1 MDDKR
6 TLLGFLAIG
15 LIFLLS
21 PYYYE
26 WMGIT
31 PEPQGPTESELVEGV
46 ETAPVSQGNNDDSQP
61 INMSSQQQKS
71 TLLADSQPINSS
83 RTVKNQGSQASFTG
97 RDIIVQTPYLD
108 LVFSTEGGILVS
120 SQLREYKLTDGRPV
134 QLITSGGRGLVL
146 SLQQLDEVQDLSH
159 VEFVPNREQVK
170 FSEGQETLKMSA
182 QLGQGRVIEKV
193 FTFYGDRYGFDFELR
208 YEGFS
213 EDVEAFITWQG
224 GIDFAESRPDID
236 LPEMGA
242 LAFFNDERMEVK
254 VDDGEDETWTDKGN
268 LHWAGVRNKYF
279 LSAIIPSEQ
288 EGRFRAVL
296 RGDRKGASL
305 VPNYSYEVGR
315 QLSAR
320 GSWKNTIYLGPLNY
334 ENLTRY
340 SEGFDQA
347 IDFGYPVI
355 KHVSKFLLILFKMAH
370 NYIPNYGWIIVLF
383 SVVIKIIVYPLTHKT
398 YESAGKMQEL
408 QPKIAALKEKYK
420 NDNQRLSQ
428 ETMKLYKEE
437 GVNPLGGCLPM
448 VLQMPIFMALYTIFG
463 HTIELRQ
470 APFMLWI
477 TDLSMPDEVLV
488 AGFGVH
494 ILPLLMALSMLIQ
507 QKMTMKDPK
516 QAFLVYFM
524 PVFMIFIFW
533 SMSSGLVLY
542 WTLFNIFTII
552 QQVLV
557 NHFKTA
563 SAIPSASK

>member
-6 TLLGFLAIG
+6 TLLGFLIIG

-26 WMGIT
+26 WMGLT
-31 PEPQGPTESELVEGV
+31 PEPNGPESEFVEQA
-46 ETAPVSQGNNDDSQP
+46 ETSSERKKDDLQP
-61 INMSSQQQKS
+61 IEMSSQYEK
-71 TLLADSQPINSS
+71 TKPLADSQSIGSSVSVNNQISQNS
-83 RTVKNQGSQASFTG
+83 FIG
-97 RDIIVQTPYLD
+97 RNIRVQTPYLD
-108 LVFSTEGGILVS
+108 LVFSTEGGILTS
-120 SQLREYKLTDGRPV
+120 SQLREYNLTDGRPV
-134 QLITSGGRGLVL
+134 QMLAPGGRGLLL
-146 SLQQLDEVQDLSH
+146 SLQQMDEVQDLSR
-159 VEFVPNREQVK
+159 VEFVPNREQINL
-170 FSEGQETLKMSA
+170 SDGEETLILSA
-182 QLGQGRVIEKV
+182 QLSQGRIIEKV

-208 YEGFS
+208 YQGFS

-224 GIDFAESRPDID
+224 GIAFTEKEPGVD

-242 LAFFNDERMEVK
+242 LAFFNDERMEIK
-254 VDDGEDETWTDKGN
+254 VDDGESETWTDKGA

-279 LSAIIPSEQ
+279 LSAIIPNEQ

-296 RGDRKGASL
+296 RGDRKGSSL

-315 QLSAR
+315 QLSSR
-320 GSWKNTIYLGPLNY
+320 GSWNNTIYIGPLNY

-347 IDFGYPVI
+347 INFGYPVI
-355 KHVSKFLLILFKMAH
+355 KHVSKFLLIVFKMTH
-370 NYIPNYGWIIVLF
+370 DYIPNYGWIIVLF

-398 YESAGKMQEL
+398 YESAAKMQEL

-428 ETMKLYKEE
+428 ETMKLYKEG

-470 APFMLWI
+470 APFALWI
-477 TDLSMPDEVLV
+477 TDLSIPDEVLV
-488 AGFGVH
+488 AGFPLH

-516 QAFLVYFM
+516 QAFLVYAM

-542 WTLFNIFTII
+542 WTLFNLFTII

-557 NHFKTA
+557 NHFKTK
-563 SAIPSASK
+563 STPSIAR